1 MYKILSTVKLA
12 FILTKKKQTP
22 KNFRNYAINPHWM
35 SLQYELRIVD
45 TYIANAGSFAP
56 IRYFI
61 NSQNEYIVFTMV
73 YLDLSRDKMHV
84 YAE

>member
-1 MYKILSTVKLA
+1 MYKISSTVKLA
-12 FILTKKKQTP
+12 FILTKKKTP

-35 SLQYELRIVD
+35 FLQYELRIVD

-61 NSQNEYIVFTMV
+61 NSLNESIV
-73 YLDLSRDKMHV
+73 LNDGLKDKSRDKMHV